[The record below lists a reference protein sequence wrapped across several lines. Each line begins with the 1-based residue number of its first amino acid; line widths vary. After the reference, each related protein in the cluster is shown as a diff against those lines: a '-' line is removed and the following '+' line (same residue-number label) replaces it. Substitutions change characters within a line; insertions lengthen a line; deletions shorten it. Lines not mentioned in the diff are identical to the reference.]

1 MKGGMAWKANYKK
14 QSFVCKLD
22 KSLIECRLLFFIR
35 GEAKLSEL

>member
-1 MKGGMAWKANYKK
+1 MKGGMEGQLQEGK
-14 QSFVCKLD
+14 FCKLD